1 MDSAQLHWKQV
12 ERITQG
18 QGSLGPHERDIR
30 YIPNSAK
37 TVYPGEKMIEVRLAC
52 TVASK
57 AQIYV
62 YGARKDDDIVDVANG
77 YVETGEQCT
86 TRYKKQWYYVNRILL
101 SSHWLSPVVAVD
113 ASVSRL
119 MFRTHGYHR
128 FFVRVEFTQGEWFV
142 DMVGASE

>member
-12 ERITQG
+12 ERVTQS
-18 QGSLGPHERDIR
+18 QGPLGPDQRDIR
-30 YIPNSAK
+30 HIPKSAK
-37 TVYPGEKMIEVRLAC
+37 TVYPGERMIEIRLAC

-62 YGARKDDDIVDVANG
+62 YGARKDDEIVDVANG
-77 YVETGEQCT
+77 YVETGEQYT
-86 TRYKKQWYYVNRILL
+86 DRDMKRWHYVNRILL

-113 ASVSRL
+113 AAVSRL
-119 MFRTHGYHR
+119 AFRTHGYHR
-128 FFVRVEFTQGEWFV
+128 FFVRIEFTQGEWFV